1 MKLTTEE
8 KQYLEIFLWNDYN
21 EKIIMKKEDLKPH
34 NKFNIIYKGSV
45 NNSPGRT
52 PKRRVN

>member
-21 EKIIMKKEDLKPH
+21 EKMIVKKGDLKLQ
-34 NKFNIIYKGSV
+34 NKFQTVDKLT
-45 NNSPGRT
+45 NNVFISKM
-52 PKRRVN
+52 PKKRIN

>member
-21 EKIIMKKEDLKPH
+21 EKMVVKKRDLKLQ
-34 NKFNIIYKGSV
+34 NKFQTLDKTTD
-45 NNSPGRT
+45 NNFIRKMSK
-52 PKRRVN
+52 KRIN